1 MTIDQVDKRPLLKQP
16 TFYFVTIAFAI
27 FIYAQWP
34 KTNLDSHIV
43 QIANSEYQID
53 FIKKVKIKKI
63 EDKGIW
69 LYRSSVS
76 GVKFAVRYQEMSPN
90 ITQQQLQ
97 DLALISF
104 DKNNESFERVASEP
118 TQYEKG
124 YFWSV
129 SDEKGRVRESL
140 WVLADNGWMEII
152 TVYDLNKKG
161 HEDLAFNFSET
172 LIKTK

>member
-1 MTIDQVDKRPLLKQP
+1 MSIDQIEKRPLLKQP
-16 TFYFVTIAFAI
+16 TFYVVTIAFVI

-34 KTNLDSHIV
+34 KTNLDSNIV
-43 QIANSEYQID
+43 QIANSEYQLD
-53 FIKKVKIKKI
+53 FIKKVKTQKI

-76 GVKFAVRYQEMSPN
+76 GVKFAVRFQEMSPN
-90 ITQQQLQ
+90 ITLLELQ
-97 DLALISF
+97 ELALISF
-104 DKNNESFERVASEP
+104 DKNNASFERVASEP

-140 WVLADNGWMEII
+140 WVLADNGWMEIVTI
-152 TVYDLNKKG
+152 YDLNKKG
-161 HEDLAFNFSET
+161 HEALALKFSST
-172 LIKTK
+172 LIKK